1 MCDDGG
7 APGPDCWG
15 PLTPMRS
22 MPGLD
27 GLLLH
32 LPVEC
37 LQDVGELALYQRHRT
52 QAGGQGWT
60 GAGVDISPAE

>member
-1 MCDDGG
+1 
-7 APGPDCWG
+7 
-15 PLTPMRS
+15 MRS

-27 GLLLH
+27 RLLLH

-37 LQDVGELALYQRHRT
+37 LQDVGDLALYQRHRT

-60 GAGVDISPAE
+60 EAGVDISPAE